1 MFKIQIGDKTIC
13 KLNNKEYEVT
23 SLITSF
29 DGTGKKSSF
38 RIKMQDE
45 NKNSIEV
52 DRAIFDEMFS
62 MNNWSIW
69 IDNNIFLGNVA
80 YKVLYRHNNKMFEMK
95 RADNKGKTVTA
106 KIHPD
111 DKFDFYKG
119 FEIVEL
125 KMKKQILKEQLESI
139 EKQLKQY

>member
-1 MFKIQIGDKTIC
+1 MFKIQIGDEVIC

-23 SLITSF
+23 STTTLS
-29 DGTGKKSSF
+29 DGTGKSSF

-52 DRAIFDEMFS
+52 DKAIFEEMFS
-62 MNNWSIW
+62 TNNWSVW
-69 IDNNIFLGNVA
+69 IDNNIFLGGNS
-80 YKVLYRHNNKMFEMK
+80 YKVYYRHNKKMFEMK
-95 RADNKGKTVTA
+95 RADNKGEIVTA
-106 KIHPD
+106 KVHKD
-111 DKFDFYKG
+111 DEFDFTKG
-119 FEIVEL
+119 FEVVEL

>member
-1 MFKIQIGDKTIC
+1 MFKIQIGDKAIC
-13 KLNNKEYEVT
+13 KLNNKEYKVT
-23 SLITSF
+23 STTTSS
-29 DGTGKKSSF
+29 DETGKSSF

-52 DRAIFDEMFS
+52 DKAIFEEMFS
-62 MNNWSIW
+62 TNNWSDW
-69 IDNNIFLGNVA
+69 IDNNIFLFGNIS
-80 YKVLYRHNNKMFEMK
+80 YKILYRYNDKMFEMK
-95 RADNKGKTVTA
+95 RADNKGKIVTA
-106 KIHPD
+106 KVHKD
-111 DKFDFYKG
+111 DKFDFVKG

>member
-1 MFKIQIGDKTIC
+1 MFKIQIGDEVIC
-13 KLNNKEYEVT
+13 KLNNKKYEVT
-23 SLITSF
+23 STTTSS
-29 DGTGKKSSF
+29 DGTGKSSF

-52 DRAIFDEMFS
+52 DKAIFEEMFS
-62 MNNWSIW
+62 TNNWSDW
-69 IDNNIFLGNVA
+69 IDNNIFLFGNIS
-80 YKVLYRHNNKMFEMK
+80 YKILYRYNDKMFEMK
-95 RADNKGKTVTA
+95 RADNKGKIVTA
-106 KIHPD
+106 KVHKD
-111 DKFDFYKG
+111 DKFDFVKG

>member
-1 MFKIQIGDKTIC
+1 MFKIQIGDKAIC

-23 SLITSF
+23 STTTSS
-29 DGTGKKSSF
+29 DGTGKSSF

-52 DRAIFDEMFS
+52 DEAIFDEMFS
-62 MNNWSIW
+62 INNWSVW
-69 IDNNIFLGNVA
+69 INNNIFLGDNSYGV
-80 YKVLYRHNNKMFEMK
+80 YYRYNNKMFEMK
-95 RADNKGKTVTA
+95 RADNKGKIVTA
-106 KIHPD
+106 KVHKD
-111 DKFDFYKG
+111 DKFDFIKG

-125 KMKKQILKEQLESI
+125 KMKKQILKEQLRSI

>member
-23 SLITSF
+23 SITTSS
-29 DGTGKKSSF
+29 DGTGKSSF

-52 DRAIFDEMFS
+52 DKAIFDEMF
-62 MNNWSIW
+62 NYNWSNW
-69 IDNNIFLGNVA
+69 IGNNIFLGSVS
-80 YKVLYRHNNKMFEMK
+80 YQVLYRYNDKMFEMK
-95 RADNKGKTVTA
+95 RADNKGKTVIA
-106 KIHPD
+106 KVHKD
-111 DKFDFYKG
+111 DKFDFVKG
-119 FEIVEL
+119 LEIVEL